1 MNTPQDEA
9 TELSHLFDTSR
20 ENAERIWQEF
30 YPRLVGLARA
40 KLGGLP
46 KRVYDEEDVAL
57 SAMKSYFRAR
67 DQGRLT
73 SVDGRDELWRLLALI
88 TTRKV
93 IAVYR
98 KRAAKTKSD
107 GKIAGESAFINANQG
122 TNQIGIA
129 GVADLTLLPE
139 CTEQIMTECEDLL
152 KMLPDDKHRR
162 TAVMRLE
169 GYSNQ
174 EISDELQCSLART
187 KQRFQRVRE
196 IWADQKSG

>member
-1 MNTPQDEA
+1 MDTPQEEA
-9 TELSHLFDTSR
+9 TELSVLFDTSR

-30 YPRLVGLARA
+30 FPRLVGLARA
-40 KLGGLP
+40 KLGALP

-67 DQGRLT
+67 DQGRLAN
-73 SVDGRDELWRLLALI
+73 VDGREELWRLLALI

-98 KRAAKTKSD
+98 KRRAPTKPD
-107 GKIAGESAFINANQG
+107 GKVAGESAFINANQESE
-122 TNQIGIA
+122 QVGIA
-129 GVADLTLLPE
+129 GVADLNLLPE
-139 CTEQIMTECEDLL
+139 CTEQIMSDCEELL

-174 EISDELQCSLART
+174 EISEELECSVART

-196 IWADQKSG
+196 IWADQ